1 MSTAGGPGEAESAGP
16 RFGTTSV
23 QAVRVALAALVKE
36 GRHSRL
42 YAGGG
47 GGGSEG
53 VRRFQGQYVG
63 AVREA
68 LQEMPAILLD
78 VATDGIY
85 CMGEVVL
92 EATDRRNDLVE
103 TLYAEGV
110 RGISI
115 ETGADEEELALL
127 AEILGTAWGQEATG
141 FTASGEERTI
151 ENAIFDAD
159 FAHLHFEVVERMGD
173 KDEDRAGETVVVRS
187 ILGLVAEINAR
198 AGDEATAR
206 MRQDEFAVLLRL
218 RDQVAESQAVV
229 TALRAAM
236 SPSLAAEV
244 DRCRAGRDLDDVDV
258 GRMLASCV
266 AAERDSARAN
276 VLAGALLHYLV
287 SRLEESRGRTEA
299 LHRAV
304 ELLDPE
310 FTPDLRHRD
319 LVLAA
324 SRSLAEEPLR
334 TRLARILAE
343 PGEEQGRGAAFT
355 LFGIVTDE
363 TAICQLAEVLP
374 PWALRVLAD
383 TVLLREGFEAPGTFD
398 RVRRRLLASEQGV
411 RELGLA
417 MAARVDDNRLVE
429 PLLSLG
435 GSADARLRLLLLL
448 ALRKHHTP
456 RIADF
461 VHESLRSPDLEV
473 RLEALRHSVAFHDVA
488 VAADIRARLVAEE
501 VRGVGD
507 PELRAWC
514 ISLARIQRDAVEP
527 LLAQW
532 ALGERAAHHPSL
544 PRYALHGL
552 RAMNTAASRAALE
565 RIAEERPGLRDEIA
579 RLVAGVAR

>member
-1 MSTAGGPGEAESAGP
+1 MSTAAAPGTPESAGP

-47 GGGSEG
+47 GGGAEG

-63 AVREA
+63 SVREA

-115 ETGADEEELALL
+115 ETGVDEEELALL
-127 AEILGTAWGQEATG
+127 AGILGTAWGQEPVAAPAG
-141 FTASGEERTI
+141 GEERTI
-151 ENAIFDAD
+151 ESAIFDAD
-159 FAHLHFEVVERMGD
+159 FAHVYFEVVERMGD
-173 KDEDRAGETVVVRS
+173 KAEDEGAESVVVRS

-198 AGDEATAR
+198 AGDAATAR
-206 MRQDEFAVLLRL
+206 MRQDEFAVFLRL
-218 RDQVAESQAVV
+218 RDQVAEAQAVV
-229 TALRAAM
+229 TALRAGM
-236 SPSLAAEV
+236 SAALSAEV
-244 DRCRAGRDLDDVDV
+244 DRCRAGRDLDDIDI
-258 GRMLASCV
+258 GRMLATCV
-266 AAERDSARAN
+266 AAEKDPARAN

-287 SRLEESRGRTEA
+287 TALEESAGRTEV

-304 ELLDPE
+304 ELLDEE
-310 FTPDLRHRD
+310 FTPDLRHRE

-324 SRSLAEEPLR
+324 TRSLGEDPLR
-334 TRLARILAE
+334 ARLARVLE
-343 PGEEQGRGAAFT
+343 QLGESAGRGPAFT
-355 LFGIVTDE
+355 LFGLVTDE
-363 TAICQLAEVLP
+363 AAICQLAEVLS

-383 TVLLREGFEAPGTFD
+383 TVILREGFDTPSTFD
-398 RVRRRLLASEQGV
+398 LVRRRLLATEPGV
-411 RELGLA
+411 RALGLA
-417 MAARVDDNRLVE
+417 MAARMEDVRLVE
-429 PLLSLG
+429 PLLAHA
-435 GSADARLRLLLLL
+435 GSEDPRVPLLLLL
-448 ALRKHHTP
+448 ALRRHHTP
-456 RIADF
+456 RIVEF
-461 VHESLRSPDLEV
+461 VHQSLRSADLEV
-473 RLEALRHSVAFHDVA
+473 RLEALRHAVAFHDVA
-488 VAADIRARLVAEE
+488 VGAQLRTRLSGDSLAGVADV
-501 VRGVGD
+501 
-507 PELRAWC
+507 ELRAWC
-514 ISLARIQRDAVEP
+514 IALARIQREAAEP

-552 RAMNTAASRAALE
+552 RAMNTAESRAALD

-579 RLVAGVAR
+579 RIVAGVAR